1 MALIGQGALI
11 LALLIAVYTAGS
23 ALWAATGHDRRFLIS
38 ARHGLW
44 AIFALI
50 LIADAIFLYA
60 LFTHDFSFK
69 VVADTSSRSLP
80 TKSNTCWIIFAHW
93 DVIPP
98 MWNSP
103 CSRRP
108 IPSSA
113 GTRSSMLPG

>member
-11 LALLIAVYTAGS
+11 LALLIAVYIAGS
-23 ALWAATGHDRRFLIS
+23 ALWAATGHDRRFLVS

-50 LIADAIFLYA
+50 LIADVIFLYA

-80 TKSNTCWIIFAHW
+80 TVYLVTAWWGSQ
-93 DVIPP
+93 
-98 MWNSP
+98 
-103 CSRRP
+103 
-108 IPSSA
+108 A
-113 GTRSSMLPG
+113 GSLLLWATILSV